1 MKSSHVLEL
10 RVDERAA
17 LRAEQ
22 HVARLHL
29 PRHLAGH
36 DLHDVVSERINGSFG
51 VLESD
56 AGEVGLGV
64 IHWSE
69 VHRAATRLQQQ
80 EVVEGR
86 EGRGAGAV
94 DNRGDGHLLLF
105 GDIPQLVGELGGRDR
120 VEAGGRLV
128 QEEDPRVRH
137 ELECHVHAL
146 TPRKYQNDWLTWPPD
161 IPRMT
166 SSPMMLSITWS
177 SLSFCNTDM
186 TSSRLRSADHVR
198 GSRMS
203 AENMTFW
210 KTVRRR
216 CMTSSCGTKPTSA
229 FHEERL
235 LHSTPLTRI
244 VPEVFLALPVTRFM
258 MVVLPAPLA
267 PMIAVVRPGLKEPE
281 TPRMICVPLGRV

>member
-146 TPRKYQNDWLTWPPD
+146 TLGDRWGGMRWG
-161 IPRMT
+161 
-166 SSPMMLSITWS
+166 
-177 SLSFCNTDM
+177 
-186 TSSRLRSADHVR
+186 RS
-198 GSRMS
+198 GSQH
-203 AENMTFW
+203 
-210 KTVRRR
+210 
-216 CMTSSCGTKPTSA
+216 SCVVD
-229 FHEERL
+229 
-235 LHSTPLTRI
+235 TRQTQEA
-244 VPEVFLALPVTRFM
+244 VGSG
-258 MVVLPAPLA
+258 VLPKKISKRLA
-267 PMIAVVRPGLKEPE
+267 DLAARYPAHDLVADDAVHHVVQLE
-281 TPRMICVPLGRV
+281 LLQH